1 MTQPAAPY
9 EPPASSAVPTA
20 STASTVP
27 PVPTVPT
34 GAQPAA
40 TATAPPPPPAPAA
53 GAQTGVTANVKN
65 VAVRPWRQSTA
76 VVAVMTQAAFVVG
89 ALANLYLTSLD
100 VKVKGQLEDRDFAA
114 MEREAQS
121 ADGLY
126 LLILGVGALSAI
138 LLLVWFHRVWTS
150 DRSDHSLYTRGTGMA
165 IGGWFIPFANF
176 VLGPLALRDL
186 LWGVE
191 HASPEAKPGR
201 PAATPRLVIAF
212 WVVIAVNLVLVMLGR
227 GAESGLQRPDSIDA
241 LMTSVQASLTYEA
254 LGGVAGAAG
263 AAIAILYIRKV
274 MALAR
279 R

>member
-27 PVPTVPT
+27 PVAA

-40 TATAPPPPPAPAA
+40 TATAPPPPPPAPA
-53 GAQTGVTANVKN
+53 AQTGVTANFKN

-76 VVAVMTQAAFVVG
+76 VVAVMAQAAFAVG
-89 ALANLYLTSLD
+89 ALANLYLTSMD
-100 VKVKGQLEDRDFAA
+100 VKVKGLLEDRDFAA

-126 LLILGVGALSAI
+126 MLILGVGALCAI

-191 HASPEAKPGR
+191 HASPQAKPGR

-263 AAIAILYIRKV
+263 AVIAILYIRKV
-274 MALAR
+274 MALTR

>member
-27 PVPTVPT
+27 PVPT
-34 GAQPAA
+34 AALPAA

-53 GAQTGVTANVKN
+53 AQTGVTANFKN

-76 VVAVMTQAAFVVG
+76 VVAVMAQAAFVVG
-89 ALANLYLTSLD
+89 ALANLYLTSMD
-100 VKVKGQLEDRDFAA
+100 VKVKGLLEDRDFAA

-126 LLILGVGALSAI
+126 MLILGVGALSAI

-191 HASPEAKPGR
+191 HASPQDKPGR

-212 WVVIAVNLVLVMLGR
+212 WVVIAVNLVLVMLAR

-263 AAIAILYIRKV
+263 AVIAILYIRKV
-274 MALAR
+274 MALTR

>member
-9 EPPASSAVPTA
+9 EPPASPAVPTA
-20 STASTVP
+20 STVP
-27 PVPTVPT
+27 TVPTVPT

-53 GAQTGVTANVKN
+53 AQTGVTANVKN

-263 AAIAILYIRKV
+263 AVIAILYIRKV
-274 MALAR
+274 MALTR

>member
-27 PVPTVPT
+27 PVPT

-53 GAQTGVTANVKN
+53 AQTGVTANFKN

-76 VVAVMTQAAFVVG
+76 VVAVMAQAAFVVG
-89 ALANLYLTSLD
+89 ALANLYLTSMD

-191 HASPEAKPGR
+191 HASPQAKPGR

-263 AAIAILYIRKV
+263 AAIAILYIRRV
-274 MALAR
+274 MALTR

>member
-9 EPPASSAVPTA
+9 EPPAPSAAPTA
-20 STASTVP
+20 PTAP
-27 PVPTVPT
+27 PVPAAT
-34 GAQPAA
+34 QPAA
-40 TATAPPPPPAPAA
+40 TQPAVTATAPPPPVPT
-53 GAQTGVTANVKN
+53 GAQTGVTANFKN

-76 VVAVMTQAAFVVG
+76 VIALMAQAVFVVG
-89 ALANLYLTSLD
+89 ALANLYVTSLD
-100 VKVKGQLEDRDFAA
+100 IKVKGLVEDRDFAA

-126 LLILGVGALSAI
+126 LLILAVGALSGI

-165 IGGWFIPFANF
+165 IGGWFIPFANL

-186 LWGVE
+186 MWGVE
-191 HASPEAKPGR
+191 HASPQAKPGR

-212 WVVIAVNLVLVMLGR
+212 WVVIAVNIVLVMLGR

-263 AAIAILYIRKV
+263 AVIAILYIRKV
-274 MALAR
+274 MALTR